1 MIYIGADH
9 RGFKLKKELFDYL
22 VRKGYRVVDV
32 GTDSEESVDYPIIAE
47 KVTRKV
53 AEDPN
58 NRGIIVCGS
67 GGGVCIVAN
76 KSKGILAAEA
86 WNPEVARAARNDDN
100 INVLC
105 LPADHINH
113 EDAKNISQVF
123 LDTSFGGEDRYKRRL
138 DEIREMENEKK

>member
-9 RGFKLKKELFDYL
+9 RGFKLKRELFDYL
-22 VRKGYRVVDV
+22 IGKGYRVVDV
-32 GTDSEESVDYPIIAE
+32 GTDSKESVDYPIIAE

-58 NRGIIVCGS
+58 NRGIIVCGT

-86 WNPEVARAARNDDN
+86 WNPEVAKAARNDDN

-105 LPADHINH
+105 LPADYITH
-113 EDAKNISQVF
+113 EDAKQISQAF

-138 DEIREMENEKK
+138 DEIREMEKGD

>member
-9 RGFKLKKELFDYL
+9 RGFKLKRELFDYL
-22 VRKGYRVVDV
+22 IGKGYRVVDV

-58 NRGIIVCGS
+58 NRGIIVCGT

-86 WNPEVARAARNDDN
+86 WNPEVAKAARNDDN

-105 LPADHINH
+105 LPADYITH
-113 EDAKNISQVF
+113 EDAKQISQAF

-138 DEIREMENEKK
+138 DEIREMEKGD